1 MQTYLHKVD
10 TKEEIKL
17 KTKLKLITFTL
28 LIAVAIIAIPQYSN
42 AALQSNGQAG
52 TTKSIDQWMLQIRQ
66 MESLGG
72 GLGLSES
79 INATGLKATTP
90 SNNVDV
96 HMQKNTEYGA
106 LIILSASSYGNPS
119 KINDGQTTTGNSTG
133 VVMKINK
140 EWVSAGAGII
150 NSTTWKNAV
159 GRYKNTYTTSYVAKR
174 GDAILNWHG
183 SSSSDWIGTVYDFGL
198 LRSYSGSVFSYYG
211 YRFNGSD
218 DPKYSKTWASR
229 ACLVQGE
236 DF

>member
-1 MQTYLHKVD
+1 MK
-10 TKEEIKL
+10 I
-17 KTKLKLITFTL
+17 KLKLIIIIML
-28 LIAVAIIAIPQYSN
+28 MAVAIIAIPQNSN

-52 TTKSIDQWMLQIRQ
+52 TTKNLDQWMLQIRQ
-66 MESLGG
+66 METLGG
-72 GLGLSES
+72 GLGLSET
-79 INATGLKATTP
+79 INGTNLKATSA
-90 SNNVDV
+90 SNKVDV

-140 EWVSAGAGII
+140 EWVSAGSGITSS
-150 NSTTWKNAV
+150 NVWKNAV

-183 SSSSDWIGTVYDFGL
+183 SSSTEWIYSTGAHGL
-198 LRSYSGSVFSYYG
+198 LRSYSGSVFSYCGAGYHDSYYG
-211 YRFNGSD
+211 HAHYTG
-218 DPKYSKTWASR
+218 TWASR

>member
-1 MQTYLHKVD
+1 M
-10 TKEEIKL
+10 
-17 KTKLKLITFTL
+17 KTKLKLIIFIILMMVT
-28 LIAVAIIAIPQYSN
+28 IALIPQYSN
-42 AALQSNGQAG
+42 AALQSNGQEG
-52 TTKSIDQWMLQIRQ
+52 TTKNMDQWMLQIRQ

-133 VVMKINK
+133 VVMKLNN
-140 EWVSAGAGII
+140 EWVSAGAGITG
-150 NSTTWKNAV
+150 STTWKNAV

-174 GDAILNWHG
+174 GDAVLNWHG
-183 SSSSDWIGTVYDFGL
+183 SSYAWINNTYYSGL
-198 LRSYSGSVFSYYG
+198 LRSYSYSKSVFSCYG
-211 YRFNGSD
+211 YGNDGGSTNFAN
-218 DPKYSKTWASR
+218 YTKTWASR

>member
-1 MQTYLHKVD
+1 M
-10 TKEEIKL
+10 
-17 KTKLKLITFTL
+17 KTKLKLITFIL
-28 LIAVAIIAIPQYSN
+28 LIVVAIIAIPQYSN
-42 AALQSNGQAG
+42 AALQSNGQEG
-52 TTKSIDQWMLQIRQ
+52 TTKNMDQWMLQIRQ

-133 VVMKINK
+133 VVMRINK
-140 EWVSAGAGII
+140 EWVSAGAGIT
-150 NSTTWKNAV
+150 SSATWENAV

-183 SSSSDWIGTVYDFGL
+183 SSSSVWLNNISSSGL
-198 LRSYSGSVFSYYG
+198 LRSYSGSVFSYSGFY
-211 YRFNGSD
+211 NLVSD
-218 DPKYSKTWASR
+218 ANFTKKWVSR

>member
-1 MQTYLHKVD
+1 M
-10 TKEEIKL
+10 
-17 KTKLKLITFTL
+17 KTKLKLII
-28 LIAVAIIAIPQYSN
+28 LIMLMAVAIIAIPQNSN

-52 TTKSIDQWMLQIRQ
+52 TTKNMDEWMLQIRQ

-140 EWVSAGAGII
+140 EWVSAGTGITKS
-150 NSTTWKNAV
+150 NVWKNAV
-159 GRYKNTYTTSYVAKR
+159 GRYKNTYTTKYVAKR

-183 SSSSDWIGTVYDFGL
+183 SSSSEWIATTNISGL
-198 LRSYSGSVFSYYG
+198 VRSYSGSVFSYYG
-211 YRFNGSD
+211 FDYNYNGAFYTNS
-218 DPKYSKTWASR
+218 WASR